1 MGSMMSVLNIDKNKI
16 LISSGS
22 GGIYSVKGDA
32 FIYKDIALSWIS
44 PDHDKLELKHFMAAI
59 LLAPRI
65 NLIIVGTGNKMERL
79 KPEMILELQ
88 KRGIGVEFCSSLK
101 AVSLYNLLLS
111 ERDGEGVALFV
122 KGITTDR
129 NVYDLNTNNQQSRVN
144 EMERI
149 RAKMAKPTPVAYK
162 PK

>member
-1 MGSMMSVLNIDKNKI
+1 
-16 LISSGS
+16 
-22 GGIYSVKGDA
+22 
-32 FIYKDIALSWIS
+32 
-44 PDHDKLELKHFMAAI
+44 MAAI

-122 KGITTDR
+122 KGNFKGTLYIEGTHQHIKG
-129 NVYDLNTNNQQSRVN
+129 LQLI
-144 EMERI
+144 ERFSN
-149 RAKMAKPTPVAYK
+149 
-162 PK
+162 